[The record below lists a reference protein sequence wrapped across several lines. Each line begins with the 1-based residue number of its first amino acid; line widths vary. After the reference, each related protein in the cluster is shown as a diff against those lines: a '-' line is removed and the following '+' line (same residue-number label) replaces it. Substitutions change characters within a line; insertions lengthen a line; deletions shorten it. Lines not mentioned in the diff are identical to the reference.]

1 MNGLSRMTDGA
12 ACYPESAYS
21 HRTGQSRKENKDEN
35 KQKEQACKELDQNE
49 LEKVTGGV
57 FVPVKP
63 DEDDDNEDT
72 NNHGGG
78 ATGGW

>member
-1 MNGLSRMTDGA
+1 MALHVILKVRISIELDKAERRIKM
-12 ACYPESAYS
+12 
-21 HRTGQSRKENKDEN
+21 KN